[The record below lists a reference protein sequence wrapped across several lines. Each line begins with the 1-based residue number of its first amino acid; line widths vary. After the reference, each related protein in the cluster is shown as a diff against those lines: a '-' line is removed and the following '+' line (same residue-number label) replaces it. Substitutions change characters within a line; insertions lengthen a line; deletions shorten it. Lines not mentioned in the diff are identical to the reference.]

1 MCVFARVCVHVYTV
15 FDLVM
20 VTNLSLC
27 LSQITLWLHSSFKTD
42 AANRD
47 PTLDPKLDA
56 EEWQS
61 KFLMKSEKNPD
72 NIGGFY
78 ILWASSCLFLWCR
91 GPAGTTQADEGRLH
105 LKDCIYDVNVALNIL
120 SSVKIPWGAELQP

>member
-1 MCVFARVCVHVYTV
+1 MKFQHLWTRFKGRVHVCVFARVCVHVYTV

-27 LSQITLWLHSSFKTD
+27 LSQITLWLHSSIKTD

-56 EEWQS
+56 EE
-61 KFLMKSEKNPD
+61 
-72 NIGGFY
+72 
-78 ILWASSCLFLWCR
+78 
-91 GPAGTTQADEGRLH
+91 
-105 LKDCIYDVNVALNIL
+105 
-120 SSVKIPWGAELQP
+120 